1 MATIAPNQIT
11 QRPRRDD
18 DGGSEGIDIDFPAI
32 WNLLRRNVHLIGG
45 VVAIALLIGVVI
57 VMRAERLYRAT
68 ATVQIEEQSAKVLNS
83 EDGRQAS
90 GSQEAERFL
99 QTQLSLLNSR
109 AMAQLVVKKLN
120 LASRIPPGP
129 DGRIL
134 SPQEREE
141 AAIAKLQSSMSLT
154 LPRDS
159 RVAQITITDR
169 DPRFVADAANA
180 YAEEFI
186 QYNLGRRFGE
196 TSYARTFLENEL
208 GKAKKRLEASEVA
221 VVDYARRTRLIDATG
236 GKGTEDGVRMLT
248 SSNLMDINSA
258 LGRAKV
264 ERIEAE
270 RRWRQAQAT
279 PALNMPEVMTNP
291 AVQQLV
297 EKRALS
303 TADYSRDREKFR
315 EDYPGMRDRAT
326 ELTALNN
333 EVQKIAQTIRGGL
346 RNNYEIAVNQERALA
361 SQLESLKT
369 RTVEEQNKSIGYNI
383 LRREVDTNRLMYDGL
398 LQRFKEVSAAAGVT
412 ANNISI
418 VDRAEVPNRPFT
430 PRTTMTLLSSLA
442 SGFALALVLVGVR
455 SRLDDIIRS
464 PEDVASALDLPVLAT
479 IPSHPSRL
487 SMTEVIEGSSLSEAF
502 WSLRLAVERTSS
514 GGVPRS
520 LLFTS
525 SRSSEGKSTCAY
537 AVALNFAR
545 SGRRVLFIDADL
557 RRPTLHRAIGLPND
571 KGLASV
577 LAGETTLNDAI
588 RYSVADRLDVLT
600 GGQPTRNPAELLAQP
615 VLASIIA
622 AAEQSYDLVVI
633 DSAPVLLLADAIALA
648 SAAGATVFVV
658 EANGARAREARAAVQ
673 RLDENGARL
682 CGAVL
687 TKYDREL
694 MQYRY

>member
-1 MATIAPNQIT
+1 MATIAPSQLAE
-11 QRPRRDD
+11 RPRREPSS
-18 DGGSEGIDIDFPAI
+18 SEGMDIDFAAI
-32 WNLLRRNVHLIGG
+32 WSVLRRNVYLIGG
-45 VVAIALLIGVVI
+45 VVGIALLIGLVI
-57 VMRAERLYRAT
+57 LLRAERLYRAT
-68 ATVQIEEQSAKVLNS
+68 ATVQIEEQSAKVLS
-83 EDGRQAS
+83 SDDGRPAN

-109 AMAQLVVKKLN
+109 AMAELVAKKLS
-120 LASRIPPGP
+120 LASRLQPGP
-129 DGRIL
+129 DGRVL
-134 SPQEREE
+134 SPEERQE

-159 RVAQITITDR
+159 RVAQITITDG

-208 GKAKKRLEASEVA
+208 GKAKKRLETSEVA
-221 VVDYARRTRLIDATG
+221 VVDYARRTRLIDAAG

-248 SSNLMDINSA
+248 SSNLMDINAA

-264 ERIEAE
+264 ARIEAE

-279 PALNMPEVMTNP
+279 PALDMPEVMTNP
-291 AVQQLV
+291 AVQQLL
-297 EKRALS
+297 EKRAIS
-303 TADYSRDREKFR
+303 AADYSKDREKF
-315 EDYPGMRDRAT
+315 EPDYPGMRDRAT
-326 ELTALNN
+326 ELAALNN

-346 RNNYEIAVNQERALA
+346 RNNYEIALTQENALTG
-361 SQLESLKT
+361 QLEALKS
-369 RTVEEQNKSIGYNI
+369 RTVEEQGKSIGYNI

-418 VDRAEVPNRPFT
+418 VDRAEVPGRPFT
-430 PRTTMTLLSSLA
+430 PRVTMTLLSSLA
-442 SGFALALVLVGVR
+442 SGFALALVLVGIR
-455 SRLDDIIRS
+455 ARLDDIIRS
-464 PEDVASALDLPVLAT
+464 PEDVVSALDLPVLAA
-479 IPSHPSRL
+479 IPSRPSGL
-487 SMTEVIEGSSLSEAF
+487 SMAEVIEGSSLSEAF
-502 WSLRLAVERTSS
+502 WSLRLAVERASP

-537 AVALNFAR
+537 AVAVNFAR
-545 SGRRVLFIDADL
+545 TGRRVLFIDGDL
-557 RRPTLHRAIGLPND
+557 RRPTIHRAIALPND
-571 KGLASV
+571 KGLANI
-577 LAGETTLNDAI
+577 LAGETTLREAI
-588 RYSVADRLDVLT
+588 RYGVVDRLDVVT
-600 GGQPTRNPAELLAQP
+600 AGQPTRNPAELLAEP
-615 VLASIIA
+615 VLASVIS
-622 AAEQSYDLVVI
+622 AAEQSYDLVIV

-648 SAAGATVFVV
+648 SAAKATIFVV
-658 EANGARAREARAAVQ
+658 EANGAKAREARAAIR
-673 RLDENGARL
+673 RLDESGVTL

-694 MQYRY
+694 PQYRY

>member
-18 DGGSEGIDIDFPAI
+18 DGGSEGMDIDFPAI

-57 VMRAERLYRAT
+57 LIRAERLYRAT

-169 DPRFVADAANA
+169 GPRFVADAANA

-588 RYSVADRLDVLT
+588 RYGVVDRLDVLT